1 MCERSFTT
9 EMPFAYTRKGNMT
22 LQVTNDKKILHLTY
36 ISNYSDQEKDNFNYE
51 HNVIKNDIK
60 VKILAWKINVELYTF
75 DEELHNKFVKIN
87 ESLRSFLVQN
97 SNYIHLVKSIKLT
110 ASLKYLILTYNQ
122 Q

>member
-1 MCERSFTT
+1 M
-9 EMPFAYTRKGNMT
+9 
-22 LQVTNDKKILHLTY
+22 TY

-60 VKILAWKINVELYTF
+60 VKILAWKINAELYTF

-110 ASLKYLILTYNQ
+110 ASLKYLILTYN
-122 Q
+122 

>member
-122 Q
+122 K

>member
-60 VKILAWKINVELYTF
+60 VKILAWKINAELYTF